1 MKTLQLL
8 LLCGVMLGTSIAFSQ
23 DYPLKTFREVHEPT
37 DIGVSDDSPLVGDT
51 IRVSGIV
58 ATGPRDIWIGERW
71 SFFLVDTAGGPW
83 SSLQVVQHDSF
94 SSATDVGLLQP
105 GDGVI
110 VTGVVEEFPPTGNST
125 TQLAV
130 LTNPVVA
137 VEFIDQITLEIFPQR
152 PIEISMELLQDG
164 STGEQY
170 EEVLVKLSN
179 VIMLNNDVGGGEAL
193 VGSSDGFFQISLED
207 WNRGIYDCFQNNCD
221 NWPSNGIPMDV
232 VGYIRDKPADTPG
245 ARYMIAPWS
254 LGLPYIKALA
264 FPPVISDIMR
274 DPATPSSSDAVVL
287 TASIFDSGAID
298 AASLNYSV
306 DNGAYVEVPLSSPSP
321 GIFSGTI
328 PAQSE
333 NSLVKYYIGAT
344 DDEDFSTISPGDTA
358 RSPLFYIVRDGDLTI
373 HDIQYNPF
381 GGGKSGFE
389 DLEVTT
395 FGIVT
400 SDSIQYGNYWIQDGN
415 GAWSGLQINDFVNNP
430 SPGDLI
436 QVTGTVNENFGFTRL
451 DNIVSYDTLSTGNP
465 VPEPRVF
472 NTGDINSDADSAE
485 AYESVLVEVRDVIVS
500 NELPDGTFNFG
511 EFEVDDGTGA
521 IRVDDLSPVFDGND
535 PITYF
540 NGDTLEF
547 VRGYLL
553 WSFGDFKIVPRDTN
567 DVKRGGRFISVKEEG
582 GIMPEEYVLSQNYP
596 NPFNPQ
602 TEINY
607 SLPVSGEVRLTVY
620 NLLGQ
625 RVVTIVDEIQHAGNY
640 RASWNGHDEFGKS
653 VSSGIYLY
661 NLNVDN
667 GKFSET
673 KKMLLLK

>member
-1 MKTLQLL
+1 MKSLQLL
-8 LLCGVMLGTSIAFSQ
+8 LLCGVMLSTSIVFSQ
-23 DYPLKTFREVHEPT
+23 NYPLKTFREVQEPT
-37 DIGVSDDSPLVGDT
+37 DMSVTDASPLLGDT
-51 IRVSGIV
+51 IRVSGIA
-58 ATGPRDIWIGERW
+58 ATGPRDIWIGARW

-83 SSLQVVQHDSF
+83 SSLQIVQHDSF
-94 SSATDVGLLQP
+94 TTETDVGLVQP
-105 GDGVI
+105 GFGMI
-110 VTGVVEEFPPTGNST
+110 VTGIVEEFENA

-137 VEFIDQITLEIFPQR
+137 VDFIDDITLGTFPQR
-152 PIEISMELLQDG
+152 PVEISMELLQET

-179 VIMLNNDVGGGEAL
+179 VKMINNDVGGGEGL
-193 VGSSDGFFQISLED
+193 VESFDGRFQISLED
-207 WNRGIYDCFQNNCD
+207 WNREIYDCFQSSCD
-221 NWPSNGIPMDV
+221 NWPANGIPMDV
-232 VGYIRDKPADTPG
+232 VGYIRDKSAGTSG
-245 ARYMIAPWS
+245 ARFMIAPWS
-254 LGLPYIKALA
+254 LGLPYIEALA

-274 DPATPSSSDAVVL
+274 DPAVPSSSDAVLL
-287 TASIFDSGAID
+287 TASIFDSGSID

-306 DNGAYVEVPLSSPSP
+306 DDGAYVEVPMSSPSP

-333 NSLVKYYIGAT
+333 NLLVKYYISAT
-344 DDEDFSTISPGDTA
+344 DDEDFSSISPGDTA
-358 RSPLFYIVRDGDLTI
+358 RSPLFYIVRDGALTI

-381 GGGKSGFE
+381 GGGNSGFE
-389 DLEVTT
+389 NMEVTT
-395 FGIVT
+395 TGIVT

-415 GAWSGLQINDFVNNP
+415 GPWSGLQINDNLNNP
-430 SPGDLI
+430 SPGDLV
-436 QVTGTVNENFGFTRL
+436 QVTGIVFENFGFTRL
-451 DNIVSYDTLSTGNP
+451 DAISAYEVIGAGA

-472 NTGDINSDADSAE
+472 STGGINTNADSAE

-500 NELPDGTFNFG
+500 DELPDDPGNFG
-511 EFEVDDGTGA
+511 EFSVDDGSGA

-535 PITYF
+535 IEIRYF

-553 WSFGDFKIVPRDTN
+553 WSFGDFKIVPRDKN
-567 DVKRGGRFISVKEEG
+567 DVKRGGKFISVKEEG

-625 RVVTIVDEIQHAGNY
+625 RVVTIVDEIQQAGNY

-661 NLNVDN
+661 NLNVSN

>member
-1 MKTLQLL
+1 MKSLQSV
-8 LLCGVMLGTSIAFSQ
+8 LLCGVMLSTSIAFSQ
-23 DYPLKTFREVHEPT
+23 TYPLKTFREVQEPT
-37 DIGVSDDSPLVGDT
+37 DMSVTDASPLLGDT
-51 IRVSGIV
+51 IRVSGIA
-58 ATGPRDIWIGERW
+58 ATGPRDIWIGARW

-83 SSLQVVQHDSF
+83 SSLQIVQHDSF
-94 SSATDVGLLQP
+94 TTETDVGLVEP
-105 GDGVI
+105 GFGII
-110 VTGVVEEFPPTGNST
+110 VTGIVEEFNNA

-137 VEFIDQITLEIFPQR
+137 VDFIDDIILGTFPQR
-152 PIEISMELLQDG
+152 PAEISMELLQDT

-179 VIMLNNDVGGGEAL
+179 VKMLNNDVGGGEAL
-193 VGSSDGFFQISLED
+193 VESFDGRFQISLED
-207 WNRGIYDCFQNNCD
+207 WNNDLNTCLGAGSC
-221 NWPSNGIPMDV
+221 NWPTNGIPMDV
-232 VGYIRDKPADTPG
+232 VGYIRDKSAGSPG
-245 ARYMIAPWS
+245 ARFMIAPWS
-254 LGLPYIKALA
+254 LGLPYIKVLA

-287 TASIFDSGAID
+287 TVSIFDSGAID
-298 AASLNYSV
+298 AASLHYSV
-306 DNGAYVEVPLSSPSP
+306 DNVAYVEVPMSSPSP

-333 NSLVKYYIGAT
+333 NSLVKYYISAT

-358 RSPLFYIVRDGDLTI
+358 RSPLFYIVRDGALTI

-381 GGGKSGFE
+381 GGGNSGFE

-415 GAWSGLQINDFVNNP
+415 GPWSGLQINDFVNNP
-430 SPGDLI
+430 SPGDLV
-436 QVTGTVNENFGFTRL
+436 QVTGIVNENFGFTRL
-451 DNIVSYDTLSTGNP
+451 DAISAYEVIGAGA

-472 NTGDINSDADSAE
+472 STGDINTNADSAE
-485 AYESVLVEVRDVIVS
+485 AYESVLVEVQDVIIS
-500 NELPDGTFNFG
+500 DELPDSPNNFG
-511 EFEVDDGTGA
+511 EFSVNDGTGA

-535 PITYF
+535 PMTYF

-547 VRGYLL
+547 VRGYLI
-553 WSFGDFKIVPRDTN
+553 WSFGDFKIAPRDTN
-567 DVKRGGRFISVKEEG
+567 DVKRGGKIISVRDEDGRVPK
-582 GIMPEEYVLSQNYP
+582 EYVLSQNYP

-607 SLPVSGEVRLTVY
+607 SLPVTGEVRLTVY

-625 RVVTIVDEIQHAGNY
+625 RVVTIVNEIQQAGNY

-661 NLNVDN
+661 NLNVSN